1 MPKDYLGDHVYAE
14 TEDGRI
20 KLTGPNLSSRKGEMC
35 VIYLEPEVYHRLVT
49 FVESIQVEPMPHR
62 YRIK

>member
-1 MPKDYLGDHVYAE
+1 MPKDYLGDSVYAE

-20 KLTGPNLSSRKGEMC
+20 KLTHYNAHMGVSN
-35 VIYLEPEVYHRLVT
+35 VIYLEPEVYHRLVA
-49 FVESIQVEPMPHR
+49 FVESIQVEPVPHR